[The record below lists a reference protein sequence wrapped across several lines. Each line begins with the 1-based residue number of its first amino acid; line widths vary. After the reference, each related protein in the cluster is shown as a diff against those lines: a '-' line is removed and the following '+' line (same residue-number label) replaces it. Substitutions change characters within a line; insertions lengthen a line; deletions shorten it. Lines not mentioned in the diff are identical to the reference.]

1 MSLTTMPLPDPTL
14 FRQPCL
20 IGGEWRHA
28 VAKIEEHIADARQ
41 HGAQVLCG
49 GSRHALGGTFF
60 EPTVMTGVTQSML
73 VAREETFA
81 PLAPLIRF
89 ETEAD
94 AIAMANDSEYGLA
107 GYFFSRDMARIWRVA
122 EALECGIVGVN
133 SGLIANEAA
142 PFGGIK
148 QSGMRREGSR
158 DGIDDYLEIEYVCM
172 AGVA

>member
-60 EPTVMTGVTQSML
+60 EPTGMTGVTQSML
-73 VAREETFA
+73 VAREEAFA
-81 PLAPLIRF
+81 PLAPLICF
-89 ETEAD
+89 EPEAD

-133 SGLIANEAA
+133 RGVIANEAA

-148 QSGMRREGSR
+148 QSGMGREGSR